1 MYIHSK
7 LCFIM
12 KKLMYDGLH
21 WFDRIITNLET
32 KPPKNLENQK
42 KKIIH
47 LI

>member
-1 MYIHSK
+1 MCSMFTEARSFNQP
-7 LCFIM
+7 LNN
-12 KKLMYDGLH
+12 
-21 WFDRIITNLET
+21 WNVSDRIITNLET